1 MIKALIAFGGKGV
14 REDQIEDALWPEAD
28 GDIAHQS
35 FKITLHRLGQL
46 LGYEKAIQLQEG
58 RLTLDPRYCWVD
70 VWAFEQIL
78 EQGDVQWKEDRKET
92 AVKLIEKAFEIYR
105 GSFLGRE
112 IEQPWATSMNERLR
126 GKFLRSVG
134 KLGIYWQQAN
144 QWEKAMDC
152 YHKGLEIDNLA
163 EEFYQGLMT
172 CYHRLGRRSEALSV
186 YNRCK
191 KALSSALG
199 IEPSSKTQA
208 IYRMIL
214 STQQ

>member
-1 MIKALIAFGGKGV
+1 
-14 REDQIEDALWPEAD
+14 
-28 GDIAHQS
+28 
-35 FKITLHRLGQL
+35 
-46 LGYEKAIQLQEG
+46 
-58 RLTLDPRYCWVD
+58 VD

-78 EQGDVQWKEDRKET
+78 EQADIQWKVDRKES
-92 AVKLIEKAFEIYR
+92 AVKLMEKSLAIYKGAF
-105 GSFLGRE
+105 LDRE
-112 IEQPWATSMNERLR
+112 IEQLWATSLRERLR

-134 KLGIYWQQAN
+134 KLGLSWQQAG
-144 QWEKAMDC
+144 QWEKALDC

-172 CYHRLGRRSEALSV
+172 CYHRLGRRSEALGV
-186 YNRCK
+186 YQRCK
-191 KALSSALG
+191 RNLSSALG